1 MPTDYK
7 PLSDED
13 VILRLQA
20 DDFPAYDELVRRY
33 KDRLYGFVQQMV
45 RNPPL
50 AEDVVQETFVRLWQH
65 RMSYRTIAR
74 FSTWIYTI
82 AANLVRS
89 HMRKQSRMK
98 TVDLEP
104 REAGDRTIE
113 LPDGGRPV
121 DEIVEGRMTVEKV
134 RRAMDQLPEEFREV
148 IILREIEELSY
159 EEIVELLDLPLGTV
173 KSRINRARG
182 RLRELLARDFQEKR
196 R

>member
-45 RNPPL
+45 RNAPL
-50 AEDVVQETFVRLWQH
+50 AEDIVQETFVRLWQH

-82 AANLVRS
+82 AGNLVRS

-98 TVDLEP
+98 TTDLEP
-104 REAGDRTIE
+104 RDAGDRAIE
-113 LPDGGRPV
+113 LPDTGRPV

-182 RLRELLARDFQEKR
+182 RLRELLSKVFQEER
-196 R
+196 A